1 MAYTLRLYHL
11 HATNSDGSP
20 APTFGFDITKEA
32 KYEYPVIS
40 RIDAHSPAERSGL
53 QTRDLLLKVNHRKT
67 KGVDINKVRR
77 HVDKAKHDNRLEL
90 LVVDEEVY
98 RYCTSTN
105 RKFKEPYIKVKHIF
119 PKNRSSANVESL
131 DSLAARSSN
140 ASEDIVKQL
149 KSGPGLKVHG
159 LSISKDML
167 VEDEENAPK
176 TRPKPMKQSASMKE
190 VTKQSTKDESMV
202 DSVLKSFHNYFH
214 NFDTDKISKRS

>member
-40 RIDAHSPAERSGL
+40 RIDTRSPAERSGL
-53 QTRDLLLKVNHRKT
+53 QTRDLLLKVNHHKT
-67 KGVDINKVRR
+67 KGVDMNKVRR
-77 HVDKAKHDNRLEL
+77 HIDKAKHDNRLEL

-119 PKNRSSANVESL
+119 PKNRAGANVESL
-131 DSLAARSSN
+131 DSLAARASN
-140 ASEDIVKQL
+140 ASDDIVNQL
-149 KSGPGLKVHG
+149 KNGPGFKVHR
-159 LSISKDML
+159 LSISKDQL
-167 VEDEENAPK
+167 VEDEENPPK
-176 TRPKPMKQSASMKE
+176 ARPKPLRKSASMKE
-190 VTKQSTKDESMV
+190 VTKQPTKDESMV
-202 DSVLKSFHNYFH
+202 DSVLKSFHNYFR
-214 NFDTDKISKRS
+214 NSDTNKISKRS